1 MTRAEITTMLGKLL
15 ERKIGGM
22 GNYWASEVTFNWGR
36 KDECRVDYMKFEP
49 VNNSPSGLE
58 KGIFI
63 CYEIKSSLADYRSPN
78 GHNFLGE
85 KNYYVMPMEIY
96 NKLKGE
102 DMLHHSIGCYVP
114 IPRGADVY
122 KEHIDPT
129 PLEQA
134 TIDGWELKCVS
145 NSYPRESLCQR
156 G

>member
-85 KNYYVMPMEIY
+85 MVCKKCGKEFSATAHAEVTFSVW
-96 NKLKGE
+96 E
-102 DMLHHSIGCYVP
+102 DS
-114 IPRGADVY
+114 
-122 KEHIDPT
+122 E
-129 PLEQA
+129 
-134 TIDGWELKCVS
+134 
-145 NSYPRESLCQR
+145 
-156 G
+156 